1 MLSFHERAQLV
12 SRASPSGLA
21 RFHNLPSRQFLT
33 YSRHHMFT
41 FYYTLM
47 RKKTYRLTAIFFAMS
62 RRMWSLMSLQS
73 CPLHPF
79 LAERFRNLPSR
90 QFRTYSRSR
99 RFTLF
104 FAIMT
109 KKTYRLTAIF
119 FAVSRGSVE
128 GNHPHPPPPPLVISS
143 QPPTSTFLPVN
154 F

>member
-1 MLSFHERAQLV
+1 MSRV
-12 SRASPSGLA
+12 SPPPLQALRDSTT
-21 RFHNLPSRQFLT
+21 FLPVIFLK

-41 FYYTLM
+41 FYYTLL

-128 GNHPHPPPPPLVISS
+128 GNHPPPPPPSCDLI
-143 QPPTSTFLPVN
+143 TTTN
-154 F
+154 KHTIM